1 MNRYEHTQ
9 LGHVIIWSLLPFI
22 VLVGSGAF
30 VGSLYHRQPPLV
42 VLIILVAA
50 LLLFYKLTIKIEDE
64 TLCASLGIGII
75 RKRIRLADIAG
86 REAIWIRW
94 WYGWGIHLTPYG
106 WLYNV
111 SGFDAVAITLRDGRK
126 FALGTNDP
134 GGLTAAIQLSGERTG
149 CQPVSLGS
157 LPRPGNASR
166 ENCVEQNVAGRVSGN
181 YTLRRRGDCSPARQT
196 RALPFH

>member
-1 MNRYEHTQ
+1 VNRYEHTQ
-9 LGHVIIWSLLPFI
+9 FGHVIIWSLLPFI

-86 REAIWIRW
+86 REAIRIRW

-126 FALGTNDP
+126 FASGTNDP
-134 GGLTAAIQLSGERTG
+134 GGLTAAIQLSRGA
-149 CQPVSLGS
+149 QAASL
-157 LPRPGNASR
+157 
-166 ENCVEQNVAGRVSGN
+166 
-181 YTLRRRGDCSPARQT
+181 
-196 RALPFH
+196 

>member
-86 REAIWIRW
+86 REAIRIRW

-106 WLYNV
+106 C
-111 SGFDAVAITLRDGRK
+111 ITFQGSTLWRSHCVMAESLHWARTIPEDSRRQFSFPGAHRLPACK
-126 FALGTNDP
+126 SRQLAETGKCFA
-134 GGLTAAIQLSGERTG
+134 
-149 CQPVSLGS
+149 
-157 LPRPGNASR
+157 
-166 ENCVEQNVAGRVSGN
+166 
-181 YTLRRRGDCSPARQT
+181 
-196 RALPFH
+196 